1 MHRLNREPA
10 SRRGRIAEY
19 NSTELAATT
28 FGYTGLI
35 RVGSRTGQKSFVG
48 VQNMS
53 AHDSVAE
60 LMTRLRAGEDG
71 AAREVFVRFA
81 GRLVGLARRHL
92 DARLA
97 VKVDP
102 EDVVQSAYK
111 SFFVRQ
117 RDGGLE
123 VGSWDG
129 LWGVLTVITLRK
141 CADRAAYYSAGKRD
155 VSREMGGGFAP
166 DDSGPVSADLVL
178 DREPRPDEAAV
189 LAETVE
195 ALYRT
200 LDDADERAI
209 LELSLQGYS
218 ASEVSERLGRA
229 ERSVRR
235 LREGIRK
242 RLERMQVGEA

>member
-1 MHRLNREPA
+1 
-10 SRRGRIAEY
+10 
-19 NSTELAATT
+19 
-28 FGYTGLI
+28 
-35 RVGSRTGQKSFVG
+35 
-48 VQNMS
+48 MS
-53 AHDSVAE
+53 ASDSLAE
-60 LMTRLRAGEDG
+60 LMGRLRSGEDG
-71 AAREVFVRFA
+71 AAREVFIRFA

-111 SFFVRQ
+111 SFFVRH

-141 CADRAAYYSAGKRD
+141 CADRAAYYRAEKRD
-155 VSREMGGGFAP
+155 VGREAAAAA
-166 DDSGPVSADLVL
+166 DDSALPGAALAL
-178 DREPRPDEAAV
+178 DREPRPDEAAA

-195 ALYRT
+195 ALFRAAA
-200 LDDADERAI
+200 DPDERAI
-209 LELSLQGYS
+209 LELSLQGFTAAEIS
-218 ASEVSERLGRA
+218 QRLDRA

-235 LREGIRK
+235 LRERIRK
-242 RLERMQVGEA
+242 RLERMQADVG